1 MWAPIF
7 VNFFHIIFIILGF
20 YGAYHFRI
28 KYIITYLIWSFIWI
42 GWNAFLICFYLNVGA
57 LDRDSDL
64 LNLGTGSVSWFEVN
78 GYGCKP
84 TYPVNIT
91 SDDPFRPIR
100 PERVDDCV
108 LDYDVVE
115 VLQSGVQCALAVLGI
130 LGAIFISCIFLDED
144 DRFDFV
150 NGDAKSPQ
158 HTVVHPM
165 YVSYSSIPTSA
176 SASATLLSNKH
187 QNQNNHHQALNNSYN
202 NNHHQIHMQ
211 QQQQLQQQF
220 HQQQT
225 NNNFNSN
232 TFLIHTNSISN
243 NNSHNHSHS
252 QSQSNSRSRSNSQ
265 SGVGVGSG
273 AFKKSRG
280 GGGGFD
286 GNSNTFNS
294 SKTSTLTRIL
304 YSPKSSNKISSSTSN
319 TILVTDLLQ
328 RQQSLPQTHSAA
340 AAHAAQQHYYD
351 DSTAKADQLYTNS
364 NRRQFRANGITYQQ
378 QQQQFV
384 GTPNSSSR
392 GDNTTSSLSYASLQ
406 NSNLNL
412 SQSVRG
418 IGQAGLMGTGS
429 FSVGGGGCHGVG
441 TRGLTSASSQAT
453 LSPLSNSQFSL
464 SSSINNN
471 FSNNSGN
478 NKTNNKSNNHTNYV
492 NNNNNNNGSIGSG
505 VGGGHFARIHAK
517 PKPPKSTS
525 YSSFINNGSAVNL
538 NGNAVAVGNG
548 GSMTNVHRPDI
559 KYTQMSNERLSRN
572 LEEGFEDDNFSLQNF
587 KTDDGITYVPFQKP
601 TPGALFVGQ
610 NNNPSYVSLN
620 SFAGAQMSP
629 NNNNTTSPNTLNNN
643 NNALPHFAR
652 SISQIAPPPPLTPP
666 PRESGEILLERG
678 AILQPAYNYQPLL
691 PAQMTQQQ
699 RQQHAQAQSQ
709 PQQLLN
715 PANRFLYQQNGL
727 PFHPAYNKPIPVPPP
742 VPTHTSPPATYQ
754 HMSPSAKQPPRP
766 TNIPLPT
773 IPPYSFNTPISPSEV
788 TPPPPPAPRPHIFQP
803 RSGHAPYPDLSPEV
817 TEKYAMPTQY
827 IPRSPIA
834 SRIAR
839 RQRQQQQQQQQS
851 HSNVNNNQQTAQPAT
866 HQVNTSAN
874 FCDQVRDAPPG
885 YIVDAGFSLVR
896 AKSYD
901 RLASVTSS
909 SSANNGSVRRFDK
922 SGEAK
927 SQKTPINAEAAPHV
941 NRRSCRR
948 DTAGRARPRSY
959 CNSMSGGEGVIRGSL
974 VYGASGSK

>member
-1 MWAPIF
+1 MGSCTRRHFMLSTCLLQMVTIIERQVFDFLGYMWAPIF

-418 IGQAGLMGTGS
+418 IGQAGLMVKHVKKKSKHRQSLYSIEFGPSIDTIRSRADTILDYDDHLHVRDDGGELSPKPMTPRRVKRRSVMARGTNSRQSTTSRRSHHGRERGEGS
-429 FSVGGGGCHGVG
+429 AHGSNSSGGGGG
-441 TRGLTSASSQAT
+441 THPRNSTRSSRR
-453 LSPLSNSQFSL
+453 
-464 SSSINNN
+464 
-471 FSNNSGN
+471 
-478 NKTNNKSNNHTNYV
+478 K
-492 NNNNNNNGSIGSG
+492 
-505 VGGGHFARIHAK
+505 
-517 PKPPKSTS
+517 
-525 YSSFINNGSAVNL
+525 
-538 NGNAVAVGNG
+538 
-548 GSMTNVHRPDI
+548 
-559 KYTQMSNERLSRN
+559 
-572 LEEGFEDDNFSLQNF
+572 
-587 KTDDGITYVPFQKP
+587 
-601 TPGALFVGQ
+601 
-610 NNNPSYVSLN
+610 
-620 SFAGAQMSP
+620 
-629 NNNNTTSPNTLNNN
+629 
-643 NNALPHFAR
+643 
-652 SISQIAPPPPLTPP
+652 
-666 PRESGEILLERG
+666 
-678 AILQPAYNYQPLL
+678 
-691 PAQMTQQQ
+691 
-699 RQQHAQAQSQ
+699 
-709 PQQLLN
+709 
-715 PANRFLYQQNGL
+715 YQQN
-727 PFHPAYNKPIPVPPP
+727 PV
-742 VPTHTSPPATYQ
+742 TKLLDQ
-754 HMSPSAKQPPRP
+754 QQ
-766 TNIPLPT
+766 L
-773 IPPYSFNTPISPSEV
+773 
-788 TPPPPPAPRPHIFQP
+788 Q
-803 RSGHAPYPDLSPEV
+803 L
-817 TEKYAMPTQY
+817 
-827 IPRSPIA
+827 
-834 SRIAR
+834 
-839 RQRQQQQQQQQS
+839 QQQQQQHHHTHNHTHSGGVHHMQAKQQLGS
-851 HSNVNNNQQTAQPAT
+851 FHHKPIPAAPLTATNLQTLNQEIISNTSDNVLTTTTPTAEAEGSVMMNNILIGGASLTKTNNNHYHSFRKNILPDPIYYNTNAQTGLYQQQEWQVSSQSPIAGGTDETPPTPTLTPTLVGHFNPTYQHSTTNLNDVVEHTDELYNNRPPSVRSSYSNFHGTRPLSSYLSNTAGTTENVFAGLTGAQSGAQQQTAQQLPT
-866 HQVNTSAN
+866 L
-874 FCDQVRDAPPG
+874 PP
-885 YIVDAGFSLVR
+885 L
-896 AKSYD
+896 
-901 RLASVTSS
+901 
-909 SSANNGSVRRFDK
+909 
-922 SGEAK
+922 
-927 SQKTPINAEAAPHV
+927 PPHV
-941 NRRSCRR
+941 APSTPPLYQTNPLHQHPPPLPPSPNFPSTLPQNIPFAKRTASRESIRSM
-948 DTAGRARPRSY
+948 AFL
-959 CNSMSGGEGVIRGSL
+959 NSGPPAYNLNYHTPPDSETTM
-974 VYGASGSK
+974 